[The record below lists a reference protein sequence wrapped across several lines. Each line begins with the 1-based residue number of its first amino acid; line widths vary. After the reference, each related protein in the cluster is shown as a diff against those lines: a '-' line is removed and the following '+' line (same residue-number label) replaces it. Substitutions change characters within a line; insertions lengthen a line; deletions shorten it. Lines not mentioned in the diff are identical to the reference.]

1 MTQDVTIRLRL
12 DQGNLPQASTQAA
25 QSLGKIGEAG
35 QISARQTAAAMRT
48 LPAQMTDVATQLAG
62 GQNPLLILLQ
72 QGGQIKDQFGGIG
85 PAIRGIGAAL
95 TPTVLGIGAVA
106 AVVGTLGVAAYQG
119 SQEAAKLR
127 DTIALT
133 GNAAGL
139 TAGRLETL
147 AASVSASTGQTVGG
161 AKDIALALAAS
172 GTVSAG
178 AMESTT
184 RAVARLADVTG
195 KDGVEIA
202 KDFAGMSGGV
212 AKWAAEHNKAWN
224 FITAEQ
230 YKYLQR
236 LEEQGQA
243 EQAMIETNNLLLAS
257 LETQRTQLGYIES
270 AWDRVTKSISEAG
283 RAMASWGK
291 GDTIEDAIRKVT
303 ADLTRLRQSERNEA
317 ALNPGQLFD
326 SVFGGKPVADQI
338 REAEQLLAKLKESK
352 ATAEFSATAISGAAA
367 GERAKIRVLM
377 GGDSAGAGRREKPY
391 IPGEFQVL
399 DARDGMV
406 AAAAYEKEQS
416 RIDGFFNQA
425 LQAQEDRD
433 AKRLTAETEFLD
445 SLREATRRSAIEL
458 ITDERERAEA
468 LVRLD
473 QETADRRLAA
483 KGLTPGALAEA
494 RSLNQQRAENEITKL
509 SDKAGSST
517 YDDVRGA
524 LAAAFRDSSNPAK
537 AFAAALGNAIFTRV
551 SAGLA
556 DALATAAVGKS
567 GSGGLLGELLGLF
580 NVKGGGRGTAGID
593 PQYTTGSPMPGFDM
607 PGAGMATGTNFVPR
621 DMLAL
626 VHRGEAIV
634 PAKYNH
640 GAAGGGGRMEVH
652 YHVPAGQSPAAYAA
666 ALADNNARLEA
677 KFAADLARPG
687 RRLNNAML
695 AGA

>member
-85 PAIRGIGAAL
+85 PAIRGIGAAIS
-95 TPTVLGIGAVA
+95 PVAVGIGALA
-106 AVVGTLGVAAYQG
+106 AVMGTFGLAAYQG
-119 SQEAAKLR
+119 AEESKAFNNTL
-127 DTIALT
+127 LLS
-133 GNAAGL
+133 GNAAAL
-139 TAGRLETL
+139 TASRLEVL
-147 AASVSASTGQTVGG
+147 SQSVREQSKQTVGG
-161 AKDIALALAAS
+161 ARDIVVALAATGS
-172 GTVSAG
+172 VG
-178 AMESTT
+178 AKALDSTAL
-184 RAVARLADVTG
+184 AVARLADITG
-195 KDGVEIA
+195 KDSGEIA
-202 KDFAGMSGGV
+202 KDFAGMSNGV

-224 FITAEQ
+224 YITSAQ
-230 YKYLQR
+230 YQYIRQ
-236 LEEQGQA
+236 LEEQGKL
-243 EQAMIETNNLLLAS
+243 EEAMIVSNQALL
-257 LETQRTQLGYIES
+257 
-270 AWDRVTKSISEAG
+270 
-283 RAMASWGK
+283 
-291 GDTIEDAIRKVT
+291 
-303 ADLTRLRQSERNEA
+303 
-317 ALNPGQLFD
+317 
-326 SVFGGKPVADQI
+326 
-338 REAEQLLAKLKESK
+338 K
-352 ATAEFSATAISGAAA
+352 ATASQTQNLGILQGAWKGVRDMATGAWDAMLNVGRDGTTRQQLDIA
-367 GERAKIRVLM
+367 MSRLDAM
-377 GGDSAGAGRREKPY
+377 GGNLQPKAREALEQRIQLLKEQLKLEGQQADARGRSASTNRAEIADLVGDKAGAKAGAGRREKPY
-391 IPGEFQVL
+391 LPGEFQVL

-537 AFAAALGNAIFTRV
+537 AFANALGNAIFTRV

-580 NVKGGGRGTAGID
+580 NVKGGGRGTSGID

-607 PGAGMATGTNFVPR
+607 PGAGLATGTNFVPR

-687 RRLNNAML
+687 RRMNNAML

>member
-85 PAIRGIGAAL
+85 PAIRGIGAAIS
-95 TPTVLGIGAVA
+95 PVAVGVGALA
-106 AVVGTLGVAAYQG
+106 AVMGSFGLAAYQG

-133 GNAAGL
+133 GNSAGL

-195 KDGVEIA
+195 KSGVDIA
-202 KDFAGMSGGV
+202 KDFAGMTGGV

-224 FITAEQ
+224 FISAEQ
-230 YKYLQR
+230 YKYIKR
-236 LEEQGQA
+236 LEDQGQA
-243 EQAMIETNNLLLAS
+243 EQAMIEVNRLVIQHLEDQQRNLGTLERGWDGITKAAS
-257 LETQRTQLGYIES
+257 S
-270 AWDRVTKSISEAG
+270 AWNAMMGIG
-283 RAMASWGK
+283 RAQTVDERLAAASAEVGK
-291 GDTIEDAIRKVT
+291 VQAQLELNRARGFGDADPYGLGSPNQGLDAQVRAGQERIRRLINERDN
-303 ADLTRLRQSERNEA
+303 AEIGAYTRSEKGQRERQAIA
-317 ALNPGQLFD
+317 ALMDDKG
-326 SVFGGKPVADQI
+326 
-338 REAEQLLAKLKESK
+338 
-352 ATAEFSATAISGAAA
+352 
-367 GERAKIRVLM
+367 
-377 GGDSAGAGRREKPY
+377 AGAGRREKPY

-537 AFAAALGNAIFTRV
+537 AFASALGNAIFTRV

-556 DALATAAVGKS
+556 DALATAAVGRNGEGGFLGQLI
-567 GSGGLLGELLGLF
+567 GS
-580 NVKGGGRGTAGID
+580 VIGGGYSVDPTGVGTNTTGTSLPTAG
-593 PQYTTGSPMPGFDM
+593 
-607 PGAGMATGTNFVPR
+607 GMATGTNFVPR
-621 DMLAL
+621 DMIAL